1 MQKSIKPNKIPH
13 LFKIDLRGRSGIAT
27 ENLVTGENV
36 YGEALI
42 NECDTEYRMWDPR
55 RSKLAA
61 LINKGYT
68 PEIGEDSIILYL
80 GAASGTTASHLSD
93 IVTNGAI
100 FAVEFSQSPMTKLI
114 RVCEPRINLIPI
126 FSDAYHPEEYSPMV
140 PEVDIIYQDVAQ
152 RDQIEIALL
161 NSKYYLKKGGT
172 LILML
177 KTRSIDS
184 TAKPKDLAKQEIE
197 KLKGDFSVI
206 KTLDLRP
213 FHKDHQA
220 IIAKYDKIGS

>member
-1 MQKSIKPNKIPH
+1 MQKIKKNPKMPH
-13 LFKIDLRGRSGIAT
+13 LFRIDLRGRSGIAT
-27 ENLVTGENV
+27 ENLVAGNSI
-36 YGEALI
+36 YGEIII

-80 GAASGTTASHLSD
+80 GAASGTTVSHLSD
-93 IVTNGAI
+93 IVTSGII
-100 FAVEFSQSPMTKLI
+100 FAVEFSQRPMTKLI
-114 RVCEPRINLIPI
+114 RVCEPRRNLIPI
-126 FSDAYHPEEYSPMV
+126 FSDAHHPEEYSPMV
-140 PEVDIIYQDVAQ
+140 PEVDIIYQDIAQ

-161 NSKYYLKKGGT
+161 NAKFYLKMGGT

-184 TAKPKDLAKQEIE
+184 TAKPTDLAKQEIE
-197 KLKGDFSVI
+197 KLKGNFSVI
-206 KTLDLRP
+206 KTIDLRP